1 MATMLVTTG
10 MRSARRAVGAAAR
23 HQQFAVRSSALLQ
36 MRSAVAVFPM
46 TSGSSAASPLFM
58 QMKLLSTSSSSS
70 QPTVSSEDEDA
81 EAAADIAQK
90 SQEPVLMYE
99 GPMSRAVRLMKGVS
113 VTSCILTSIGM
124 PTLCLIS
131 EQSTSMVGKWAM
143 CGTIMLFGLG
153 TTSLFHVLFK
163 PYVMRM
169 WLTNGERTQS
179 VADPELTVETV
190 TLFAQLTK
198 HSFKLS
204 DASPPASSMHPML
217 SFQAKGK
224 NFFVHPEVFEDR
236 EFAEKLIGK
245 KISAPRKDD
254 DDDDDDE

>member
-1 MATMLVTTG
+1 MATRGMMTG
-10 MRSARRAVGAAAR
+10 LRSARRAVATAAR
-23 HQQFAVRSSALLQ
+23 HQRFAISATPLQ
-36 MRSAVAVFPM
+36 MRCAVAVFPM
-46 TSGSSAASPLFM
+46 NSVSASSPLFAHTKFM
-58 QMKLLSTSSSSS
+58 STSSAKAN
-70 QPTVSSEDEDA
+70 SEEQDEDDQGITA
-81 EAAADIAQK
+81 TQK
-90 SQEPVLMYE
+90 PLEPVLVYE
-99 GPMSRAVRLMKGVS
+99 GPMARAVRLMKGVS

-163 PYVMRM
+163 PYAMRM
-169 WLTNGERTQS
+169 WITNGESTQS

-198 HSFKLS
+198 HHFKLS
-204 DASPPASSMHPML
+204 DVSPPASSMHPML

-245 KISAPRKDD
+245 KIAPRKEEE
-254 DDDDDDE
+254 DDDEE